1 MTRTKIVVITT
12 LPHHPTHFI
21 ACFTNASVGYE
32 KEKKK
37 AYVKDG
43 ASWHWG
49 FFAKVITM
57 GEKEILARPTGI

>member
-21 ACFTNASVGYE
+21 ACVTNASVGYE

-43 ASWHWG
+43 AS
-49 FFAKVITM
+49 
-57 GEKEILARPTGI
+57 